1 MSEIL
6 IWPFR
11 QVFRLLA
18 PIKAAWNEEL
28 SKHYFGLAGNY
39 PFNNDLRPP
48 KTYAAWRDEFAVV
61 AQAER
66 TRIYDEWMKS
76 RLTSA

>member
-28 SKHYFGLAGNY
+28 SKHYYGPTAIQHKRRIVM
-39 PFNNDLRPP
+39 PQR
-48 KTYAAWRDEFAVV
+48 
-61 AQAER
+61 QAEWLDANR
-66 TRIYDEWMKS
+66 PD
-76 RLTSA
+76 LTQVHANIEGERAP